1 MNIDGDHLN
10 PDELAAAQAQV
21 NQYGE
26 RATQI
31 VNALIRAC
39 LEKDH
44 YRGGQLCQEMHREPN
59 LLLLVVGMLTSHVV
73 KGINGPLATPEQ
85 LGMDPNALDH
95 SEPWEVGVMDQI
107 SAAAENRDVNVFAAL
122 SVDALL
128 RSYKSDVADAED
140 MPDAETMMRGFM
152 VMDRMTVIAI
162 AAELLRR
169 LTIQEVGGGG

>member
-1 MNIDGDHLN
+1 MSYEGLD
-10 PDELAAAQAQV
+10 PAELAAAQAQV
-21 NQYGE
+21 QQFGE
-26 RATQI
+26 RAQQI
-31 VNALIRAC
+31 VSELIEAC
-39 LEKDH
+39 LAKDH
-44 YRGGQLCQEMHREPN
+44 QRGGQLCREMYREPN

-73 KGINGPLATPEQ
+73 KGVNGPLATPEQ
-85 LGMDPNALDH
+85 LGMDPDALDH
-95 SEPWEVGVMDQI
+95 SEPWEVGALDQI

-128 RSYKSDVADAED
+128 RSYKSDVADAAD

-169 LTIQEVGGGG
+169 VTIQEVGGSG